1 MTPTLKKHLVAIRDF
16 PVNGNSE
23 PDAMGNTIDR
33 MQEIAREAVGD
44 FDRGMSGEDHIVAW
58 AESSRPHYERLLRI
72 ATPGNFR
79 SNVNRA
85 NACLM
90 LAVNVYQ
97 AACKSGDMF
106 ARDHDAGSILRA
118 AVMISEW
125 KEPI

>member
-1 MTPTLKKHLVAIRDF
+1 MHNLSEIVKTWPIVSGWSVAPENTFFCKKGTRLIVQ
-16 PVNGNSE
+16 G
-23 PDAMGNTIDR
+23 DR
-33 MQEIAREAVGD
+33 ANIGD
-44 FDRGMSGEDHIVAW
+44 RAKIGDRANIGDG
-58 AESSRPHYERLLRI
+58 
-72 ATPGNFR
+72 
-79 SNVNRA
+79 A

-106 ARDHDAGSILRA
+106 ARDHDAGTILRA